1 MLKYLINLIY
11 PENCLA
17 CGDNLLENEKTIC
30 TTCLINLPKTF
41 DYNDDN
47 NALSTL
53 FAGRIALEHCSAFLF
68 FSKKGIVQHLI
79 HQLKYN
85 HKPEVGIFMGKL
97 HGYLLSKAKW
107 AANIDRILPVPL
119 HPDRQKTRGYNQ
131 SGMIAQ
137 GLSSVLG
144 IEIDDFSLYRNIY
157 TETQTRK
164 DREHRNENVKNV
176 FSIREPK
183 SLEGKH
189 ILLVDDVIT
198 TGATI
203 NGCCQSLKEVKNLKI
218 SLACLAIP
226 K

>member
-1 MLKYLINLIY
+1 MLKDFLNLIY

-17 CGDNLLENEKTIC
+17 CDDNLMENEKTIC

-41 DYNDDN
+41 DYDDSN
-47 NALSTL
+47 NALATL
-53 FAGRIALEHCSAFLF
+53 FAGRIALEHCSSFLF

-85 HKPEVGIFMGKL
+85 NKSEIGIFMGKL
-97 HGYLLSKAKW
+97 HGYLLSKTKW
-107 AANIDRILPVPL
+107 AANIARILPVPL
-119 HPDRQKTRGYNQ
+119 HPDRQKARGYNQ
-131 SGMIAQ
+131 SEMIAQ

-144 IEIDDFSLYRNIY
+144 IEIDNFSLYRNTY
-157 TETQTRK
+157 TETQTHK

-176 FSIREPK
+176 FSIKDPK
-183 SLEGKH
+183 ELEGKN
-189 ILLVDDVIT
+189 ILLVDDVVT

-203 NGCCQSLKEVKNLKI
+203 NGCCNALKEVKNLKI